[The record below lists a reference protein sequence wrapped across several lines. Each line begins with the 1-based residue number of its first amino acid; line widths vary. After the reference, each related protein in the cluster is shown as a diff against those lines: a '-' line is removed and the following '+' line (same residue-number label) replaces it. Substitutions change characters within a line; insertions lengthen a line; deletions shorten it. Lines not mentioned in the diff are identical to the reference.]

1 VQPRVVAEAET
12 FHLIEASID
21 SIQAA
26 LLAGRLTCRRLVEL
40 YLDRIAAYDRQGPAL
55 HAVQNVNPRA
65 LAEAEAIDR
74 RIAASGLFAPLAG
87 IPVLVK
93 DQLNSDFMPTTYGSV
108 LFRDFVPARSATAV
122 ERLRRA
128 GAVILAKTTMGEFA
142 TAYSGSAF
150 GDCRNAYD
158 PRRSPSGSSCGS
170 GVGVAANFGTVGIGE
185 DTGGSVR
192 GPAAHGSLVGLRP
205 TLPLVSRAGMMPFA
219 PTRDTV
225 GPIARSVRDAALL
238 LDAIAGYDPADPVT
252 AESYGRIPDSYTRSL
267 LPDGL
272 RGMRFGIV
280 RHPFEKADV
289 AAADYREVQAAI
301 DRAVADMRQ
310 RGAETVDAVVI
321 RDFRTLFEKAGRGDT
336 YEPENAID
344 GFLAAQKE
352 APLRTLRDILDR
364 PEVHPRRRQE
374 LQRALGHSTAEIG
387 YLEERQARDRL
398 RINLL
403 ALMAEERLDALIYAT
418 YDHAP
423 AEVPVS
429 TPGSNRRLASLVGF
443 PAISL
448 PAGFFADGLP
458 IGLELLA
465 RPFAEATLFRAAY
478 DYEQTTRHRR
488 PPSTVPPLPGEP

>member
-1 VQPRVVAEAET
+1 MQPHVASQVEP
-12 FHLIEASID
+12 FHLIEATID
-21 SIQAA
+21 DIHAA
-26 LLAGRLTCRRLVEL
+26 MLAGRLSCRRLVAL

-55 HAVQNVNPRA
+55 HAVQSLNPHA

-74 RIAASGLFAPLAG
+74 RIAESGLFAPLAG

-93 DQLNSDFMPTTYGSV
+93 DQLNTDFMPTSYGSA
-108 LFRDFVPARSATAV
+108 LFQGFVPARNATV
-122 ERLRRA
+122 IERLRQA

-170 GVGVAANFGTVGIGE
+170 GVGVAANFATLGIGE

-192 GPAAHGSLVGLRP
+192 GPASHGSLVGLRP

-252 AESYGRIPDSYTRSL
+252 AESYGRIPESYTRFL

-272 RGMRFGIV
+272 RGMRFGVI

-301 DRAVADMRQ
+301 DRALADMRR

-321 RDFRTLFEKAGRGDT
+321 RDFRELFAKAGRGDT
-336 YEPENAID
+336 YEPEGAID
-344 GFLAAQKE
+344 AFLAAQKE
-352 APLRTLRDILDR
+352 PPVQTLREILAR
-364 PEVHPRRRQE
+364 PEVHPRRREE
-374 LQRALGHSTAEIG
+374 LKRALGHSTAEIG

-403 ALMAEERLDALIYAT
+403 QLMAEARLDALVYAT

-423 AEVPVS
+423 AVVPVS

-458 IGLELLA
+458 IGLELMA
-465 RPFAEATLFRAAY
+465 RPFAEPTLFRAAY

-488 PPSTVPPLPGEP
+488 PPGTVPALPGEP